1 MRSVPIGQALRPQ
14 VKLGAWVCAAHGQG
28 WPELQ
33 LLTSATE
40 PGSGVGTEM
49 TYVGPGVG
57 WLPPCEAPARHT
69 SAFSLQGPP
78 VPGSPGGQ
86 KWVSRWASLAD
97 SYSDPGLAGKWL
109 QWYNGDSG
117 LGQRGLR
124 PLTGD
129 AGASSYQPCLEQG
142 QYPRLPTLTR
152 LPLSSQ
158 RMVRGA
164 HLGNLRGL
172 CLCDTDD
179 YSHSYPETGR
189 TAPPA
194 PRPPGGAG
202 LGHQSQAVSQP
213 ASSWARR
220 T

>member
-1 MRSVPIGQALRPQ
+1 MWGQVL
-14 VKLGAWVCAAHGQG
+14 
-28 WPELQ
+28 
-33 LLTSATE
+33 
-40 PGSGVGTEM
+40 
-49 TYVGPGVG
+49 G
-57 WLPPCEAPARHT
+57 WLPPCEAPATDTLLPFLCRAPQCQAPLGVK
-69 SAFSLQGPP
+69 SGCPAGPAWLTAT
-78 VPGSPGGQ
+78 Q
-86 KWVSRWASLAD
+86 TRDWQVSV
-97 SYSDPGLAGKWL
+97 
-109 QWYNGDSG
+109 QWYSGDSG
-117 LGQRGLR
+117 LGQRGLK

-129 AGASSYQPCLEQG
+129 AGASSCQPCLEQG
-142 QYPRLPTLTR
+142 QYPPLPTLTR

-213 ASSWARR
+213 ATSWARR